1 MKSFKLALLAITT
14 SLLLQG
20 CNDDSDSYQPP
31 SQPPDIKSEMTGLWT
46 SNDTES
52 DLLALAFFEDGSYI
66 HVEVE
71 NKPEPL
77 LRQAFTIQSGNVA
90 NDGMEWGKYTIDN
103 KTGALK
109 VNQIFDDNG
118 ENGLSENLTQYIS
131 VSEGILT
138 IQIDE
143 NNNGVIDSNE
153 SFSFSKAKNDGY
165 LGIWR
170 GEETEDELESVAF
183 FEDGT
188 YIQLKVDAEKSLD
201 NPENGM
207 EWGNYTVD
215 ANTGRLETSQIFDD
229 NGISGFSEPLTRYL
243 KASSGELTLDVDEN
257 QNGVIDENES
267 FDFSKNRPIVMP
279 TSKKLIGL
287 WENKDTSN
295 DLLALAFFD
304 DGTYVHMEVDERP
317 PFDNPNNEKSGME
330 WGRFTLNDKTGELK
344 VNQIFDNNG
353 DTGLSDILIR
363 YARISG
369 DTLTLEVDENRNGA
383 IDNDESFKFE
393 KAKSEK
399 IVGLWRNKDTNN
411 ELLALAFFDD
421 GTYVHMEVDNAPPF
435 DNMDNEISGMEWGN
449 YTINGI
455 TGALTVNQ
463 ILDNNGS
470 TGLSDALSRYV
481 RVNDKRLTLEV
492 DENKNGIIDDDEF
505 FHFQRQ

>member
-1 MKSFKLALLAITT
+1 
-14 SLLLQG
+14 
-20 CNDDSDSYQPP
+20 
-31 SQPPDIKSEMTGLWT
+31 
-46 SNDTES
+46 
-52 DLLALAFFEDGSYI
+52 
-66 HVEVE
+66 
-71 NKPEPL
+71 
-77 LRQAFTIQSGNVA
+77 
-90 NDGMEWGKYTIDN
+90 
-103 KTGALK
+103 
-109 VNQIFDDNG
+109 
-118 ENGLSENLTQYIS
+118 
-131 VSEGILT
+131 
-138 IQIDE
+138 
-143 NNNGVIDSNE
+143 
-153 SFSFSKAKNDGY
+153 
-165 LGIWR
+165 
-170 GEETEDELESVAF
+170 
-183 FEDGT
+183 
-188 YIQLKVDAEKSLD
+188 
-201 NPENGM
+201 M

-243 KASSGELTLDVDEN
+243 KASSGKLTLDVDEN

-267 FDFSKNRPIVMP
+267 FDFSKNKPIVMP

-304 DGTYVHMEVDERP
+304 DGTYVHMEVDEKP

-330 WGRFTLNDKTGELK
+330 WGKFTLNDKTGELK

-353 DTGLSDILIR
+353 DTGLSDILLR
-363 YARISG
+363 YARVSG
-369 DTLTLEVDENRNGA
+369 DTLTLEVDENRNGT
-383 IDNDESFKFE
+383 IDNDESFKFK

-399 IVGLWRNKDTNN
+399 ILGLWRNKDTNN

-449 YTINGI
+449 YTINGT

-492 DENKNGIIDDDEF
+492 DENKNGIIDNDEF

>member
-1 MKSFKLALLAITT
+1 
-14 SLLLQG
+14 
-20 CNDDSDSYQPP
+20 
-31 SQPPDIKSEMTGLWT
+31 
-46 SNDTES
+46 
-52 DLLALAFFEDGSYI
+52 
-66 HVEVE
+66 
-71 NKPEPL
+71 
-77 LRQAFTIQSGNVA
+77 
-90 NDGMEWGKYTIDN
+90 
-103 KTGALK
+103 
-109 VNQIFDDNG
+109 
-118 ENGLSENLTQYIS
+118 
-131 VSEGILT
+131 
-138 IQIDE
+138 
-143 NNNGVIDSNE
+143 
-153 SFSFSKAKNDGY
+153 
-165 LGIWR
+165 
-170 GEETEDELESVAF
+170 
-183 FEDGT
+183 
-188 YIQLKVDAEKSLD
+188 
-201 NPENGM
+201 
-207 EWGNYTVD
+207 
-215 ANTGRLETSQIFDD
+215 
-229 NGISGFSEPLTRYL
+229 
-243 KASSGELTLDVDEN
+243 
-257 QNGVIDENES
+257 
-267 FDFSKNRPIVMP
+267 MP

>member
-31 SQPPDIKSEMTGLWT
+31 PQPPDIKSEITGIWT
-46 SNDTES
+46 SNDSES

-71 NKPEPL
+71 NKPQPL
-77 LRQAFTIQSGNVA
+77 LRQAFAIQSETDA
-90 NDGMEWGKYTIDN
+90 DDGMEWGKYTIDN

-143 NNNGVIDSNE
+143 NNNGVIDSDE

-207 EWGNYTVD
+207 EWG
-215 ANTGRLETSQIFDD
+215 
-229 NGISGFSEPLTRYL
+229 
-243 KASSGELTLDVDEN
+243 K
-257 QNGVIDENES
+257 
-267 FDFSKNRPIVMP
+267 
-279 TSKKLIGL
+279 
-287 WENKDTSN
+287 
-295 DLLALAFFD
+295 
-304 DGTYVHMEVDERP
+304 
-317 PFDNPNNEKSGME
+317 
-330 WGRFTLNDKTGELK
+330 FTLNDKTGELK

-353 DTGLSDILIR
+353 DTGLSDILLR
-363 YARISG
+363 YARVSG
-369 DTLTLEVDENRNGA
+369 DTLTLEVDENRNGT
-383 IDNDESFKFE
+383 IDNDESFKFK

-399 IVGLWRNKDTNN
+399 ILGLWRNKDTNN

-449 YTINGI
+449 YTINGT